1 MTMTPRQDTD
11 SAANIAATGQA
22 EVAAAGSEPVAV
34 RGFLDGV
41 TGIEVIGWAAQNAE
55 GPCEVQVIV
64 DDQWVATG
72 LASDFRADLL
82 EAGIGKGEHGF
93 RIALP
98 TSLIDGKTHR
108 VRVQAG
114 DQGQALEPGE
124 LTFKLA
130 AEVFGVVEKLD
141 GAFVQGWLQ
150 DLLKPGTPHD
160 VELLVD
166 GKPSGR
172 GRAEHPGE
180 GGLRFSLRM
189 PVETMDG
196 RPHHIVV
203 RSLSPQ
209 RVIGELAVITRS
221 MQTPDDALRRF
232 SGGYVNSALLQGA
245 ALRYESLRRG
255 VAAINAAL
263 QDGSLAPETA
273 LARLQ
278 QLHSVHEQ
286 VVLGFE
292 TDADT
297 ALRVRPVL
305 EFPAVEKPDVSLVIP
320 VHNKFEVTYHCL
332 ASLLLAPNRSTF
344 EVILVDDGS
353 SDKTLDIAEVVHG
366 IVTIRHETSQGFIHS
381 CNAGG
386 KLARGKYIVMLN
398 NDTEVTPAWL
408 DELVHVFDHFDG
420 VGMAG
425 AKLLYPNGTLQE
437 AGGIVWGTGDP
448 WNYGRNGNPR
458 DPRYNYARQVD
469 YLSGACVMLP
479 TSLWHEIGG
488 FDELYVPA
496 YFEDT
501 DLAFRVRDKGYKT
514 VYTPFSQVI
523 HFEGISSGT
532 SVTSGTKR
540 FQQIN
545 KPKFKNRWLSAFRG
559 NGPVGK
565 EPHLAKDRHVRF
577 RVLVIDASTP
587 QPDKDAGSYAALQ
600 EMRLLQSLGCKL
612 TFVPENLAW
621 LGTYTEVLQRAGIE
635 CLYSPFV
642 LSVSEVV
649 ERRGSEFDF
658 IYITRYSVAERHIE
672 AIRRYAP
679 QAKVLFNNAD
689 LHFLRELRTAIAKK
703 DKEMLGAALRT
714 RDAEL
719 AVMRKVDLVLSYN
732 EIEHAVILSH
742 NLDST
747 RVARCPWVVERPAKV
762 PPFEARSGIAFLGGY
777 GHPPNIEAVEF
788 FVRDVMPLLRERLP
802 GVELRLYGSSMPK
815 EMVERF
821 ADEEN
826 VSLPGWVPTVE
837 EVYDGCRVFIA
848 PLLSGAGIKGKVIG
862 ALAHGVPCVLSPMA
876 VEGTGLRDGL
886 EALIAGTPKAW
897 VDAIAKL
904 YEDPA
909 AWAALQQAAWVYTE
923 REFGF
928 TRGRQLMQQAL
939 EAVEIFATPEPAC
952 LVHDMHTN

>member
-1 MTMTPRQDTD
+1 MTVNQNADSTAITSPAASGAVETTD
-11 SAANIAATGQA
+11 MK
-22 EVAAAGSEPVAV
+22 PVVV
-34 RGFLDGV
+34 RGFVDGV
-41 TGIEVIGWAAQNAE
+41 TGIEVIGWAARDAQ
-55 GPCEVQVIV
+55 GPCDVQVIV

-72 LASDFRADLL
+72 KAIDFRADLV

-98 TSLIDGKTHR
+98 TSFIDGKTHR
-108 VRVQAG
+108 VKVQAG
-114 DQGQALEPGE
+114 DSGQTLDPGE

-130 AEVFGVVEKLD
+130 PEVFGVVEKLD

-150 DLLKPGTPHD
+150 DLLRPGTPHD

-166 GKPSGR
+166 GKLSGT
-172 GRAEHPGE
+172 GRAEHAGE
-180 GGLRFSLRM
+180 GGLRFSLRL
-189 PVETMDG
+189 PVDAMDG

-203 RSLSPQ
+203 RTLKPQ
-209 RVIGELAVITRS
+209 RVIGELAAITRS

-263 QDGSLAPETA
+263 EDGTLAPEAA

-292 TDADT
+292 TDGDT
-297 ALRVRPVL
+297 ALRTRPVL
-305 EFPAVEKPDVSLVIP
+305 EFPAVETPDVSLVIP

-332 ASLLLAPNRSTF
+332 ASLLLAPNRATF

-353 SDKTLDIAEVVHG
+353 SDKTLDVAELVRG

-386 KLARGKYIVMLN
+386 KLARGKYVVMLN

-408 DELVHVFDHFDG
+408 DELVHVFDHFDD

-437 AGGIVWGTGDP
+437 AGGIVWGSGDP

-479 TSLWHEIGG
+479 TALWHEIGG

-565 EPHLAKDRHVRF
+565 EPDLAKDRHVRF
-577 RVLVIDASTP
+577 RVLVIDAATP

-635 CLYSPFV
+635 CLYSPFS

-658 IYITRYSVAERHIE
+658 IYITRYSVAERHID
-672 AIRRYAP
+672 AIRRHAP

-689 LHFLRELRTAIAKK
+689 LHFLRELRSAIAKK

-747 RVARCPWVVERPAKV
+747 RVARCPWVVERPGSV

-777 GHPPNIEAVEF
+777 GHSPNVEAVEY

-802 GVELRLYGSSMPK
+802 GVELRLYGSNMPK

-821 ADEEN
+821 EDEEN
-826 VSLPGWVPTVE
+826 VSTPGWVPTVE

-876 VEGTGLRDGL
+876 AEGTGLRDGL

-897 VDAIAKL
+897 VDTIARL
-904 YEDPA
+904 YEDPS
-909 AWAALQQAAWVYTE
+909 AWAALQQAAWIYTE

-952 LVHDMHTN
+952 LVHDMRTT

>member
-1 MTMTPRQDTD
+1 MTAHEKTASATTVTADT
-11 SAANIAATGQA
+11 A
-22 EVAAAGSEPVAV
+22 ESVAV

-41 TGIEVIGWAAQNAE
+41 TGIEVVGWAAQGAKA
-55 GPCEVQVIV
+55 PCEVQLVV
-64 DDQWVATG
+64 DDQWVASG
-72 LASDFRADLL
+72 EAADFRADLL
-82 EAGIGKGEHGF
+82 EAGIGKGKHGF
-93 RIALP
+93 RISLP

-108 VRVQAG
+108 LRVQAG
-114 DQGQALEPGE
+114 TTGETLEPGE

-130 AEVFGVVEKLD
+130 AELFGVVERVD
-141 GAFVQGWLQ
+141 GAFVQGWVQ
-150 DLLKPGTPHD
+150 DLLRPGSPHD

-166 GKPSGR
+166 GEPAGL
-172 GRAEHPGE
+172 GRAEHLGE
-180 GGLRFSLRM
+180 GGLRFSLRL
-189 PVETMDG
+189 PTAAMDG
-196 RPHHIVV
+196 RPHHMVV
-203 RSLSPQ
+203 RTVKPQ
-209 RVIGELAVITRS
+209 RIIGEIAAITQS
-221 MQTPDDALRRF
+221 MQTPDEVLRRF
-232 SGGYVNSALLQGA
+232 SGGYVNGALLQGA
-245 ALRYESLRRG
+245 AMRYESLRRG
-255 VAAINAAL
+255 VAGINAAL
-263 QDGSLAPETA
+263 QGGSLAPADA

-278 QLHSVHEQ
+278 QLHAVHEQ
-286 VVLGFE
+286 VVLGFD
-292 TDADT
+292 TAADT

-305 EFPAVEKPDVSLVIP
+305 EFPAVAQPEVSIVIP

-332 ASLLLAPNRSTF
+332 ASLLLAPNRTTF

-353 SDKTLDIAEVVHG
+353 TDKTLDIAESVHG
-366 IVTIRHETSQGFIHS
+366 IATVRNELSQGFIRS

-408 DELVHVFDHFDG
+408 DELVHVFDHFDN

-448 WNYGRNGNPR
+448 WNYGRQGNPR
-458 DPRYNYARQVD
+458 DPRYNYARQTD
-469 YLSGACVMLP
+469 YLSGACLMMP
-479 TSLWHEIGG
+479 TPLWHEVGG

-523 HFEGISSGT
+523 HFEGISNGI

-565 EPHLAKDRHVRF
+565 EPDLAKDRHVRF
-577 RVLVIDASTP
+577 RVLVIDAATP
-587 QPDKDAGSYAALQ
+587 QPDKDAGSYAAMQ

-621 LGTYTEVLQRAGIE
+621 LGTYTEALQRAGIE
-635 CLYSPFV
+635 CLFAPFA
-642 LSVSEVV
+642 LSVAEVV
-649 ERRGSEFDF
+649 ERRGGEFDF
-658 IYITRYSVAERHIE
+658 IYITRYSVAERHID
-672 AIRRYAP
+672 AIRRHAP

-689 LHFLRELRTAIAKK
+689 LHFLRELRSAIAKK

-714 RDAEL
+714 RDSEL

-747 RVARCPWVVERPAKV
+747 RVARCPWVVERPASV
-762 PPFEARSGIAFLGGY
+762 PPFAARSGIAFLGGY
-777 GHPPNIEAVEF
+777 GHSPNVEAAEY

-802 GVELRLYGSSMPK
+802 GVELRLYGSSMTK
-815 EMVERF
+815 EMIELF
-821 ADEEN
+821 EEEED
-826 VSLPGWVPTVE
+826 VSTPGWVPTVD

-862 ALAHGVPCVLSPMA
+862 ALAHGVPCVLSPVA
-876 VEGTGLRDGL
+876 IEGTGLRDGL
-886 EALIAGTPKAW
+886 EALVASTPKAW
-897 VDAIAKL
+897 VEAIAKL

-909 AWAALQQAAWVYTE
+909 AWAAVQQAAWTFTE

-928 TRGRQLMQQAL
+928 TRGQALMQQAL

-952 LVHDMHTN
+952 LAHDMHAN

>member
-1 MTMTPRQDTD
+1 MTATPNAA
-11 SAANIAATGQA
+11 SATAGTADANTQA
-22 EVAAAGSEPVAV
+22 PVAV

-41 TGIEVIGWAAQNAE
+41 IGVEVVGWAAHEAPE
-55 GPCEVQVIV
+55 PCQVQIVV

-72 LASDFRADLL
+72 EASDFRADLL
-82 EAGIGKGEHGF
+82 EAGIGKGKHGF
-93 RIALP
+93 RIGLP
-98 TSLIDGKTHR
+98 PSLIDGKTHR

-114 DQGQALEPGE
+114 DSGQTLEPGE
-124 LTFKLA
+124 LTFKLSP
-130 AEVFGVVEKLD
+130 EVFGVVEKLD
-141 GAFVQGWLQ
+141 GAFVQGWIQ
-150 DLLKPGTPHD
+150 DLLSPGTPHD

-166 GKPSGR
+166 GKPSGT
-172 GRAEHPGE
+172 GRAEHSGE
-180 GGLRFSLRM
+180 GGMRFSLRL
-189 PVETMDG
+189 PSDAMDG
-196 RPHHIVV
+196 RPHHLVV
-203 RSLSPQ
+203 RCRNPQ
-209 RVIGELAVITRS
+209 RLIGELAVITRS

-263 QDGSLAPETA
+263 QARSLSSTQAIE
-273 LARLQ
+273 RLQ
-278 QLHSVHEQ
+278 QLHNVHEQ
-286 VVLGFE
+286 VVLGFD
-292 TDADT
+292 TAADT

-305 EFPAVEKPDVSLVIP
+305 EFSSIAQPDVSIVIP

-332 ASLLLAPNRSTF
+332 ASLLLAPNRATF
-344 EVILVDDGS
+344 EVIVVDDGS
-353 SDKTLDIAEVVHG
+353 SDRTLDIAESVRG
-366 IVTIRHETSQGFIHS
+366 IATIRHEVSQGFIHS

-386 KLARGKYIVMLN
+386 MLARGKYIVMLN

-425 AKLLYPNGTLQE
+425 SKLLYPNGTLQE

-458 DPRYNYARQVD
+458 DTRYNYARQVD

-479 TSLWHEIGG
+479 TALWHELAG
-488 FDELYVPA
+488 FDEIYVPA

-565 EPHLAKDRHVRF
+565 EPDLAKDRHVRF
-577 RVLVIDASTP
+577 RVLVIDAATP

-612 TFVPENLAW
+612 TFVPENVAW

-635 CLYSPFV
+635 CLYSPFA

-658 IYITRYSVAERHIE
+658 IYITRYSVAERHID
-672 AIRRYAP
+672 AIRRNAP

-689 LHFLRELRTAIAKK
+689 LHFLRELRSAIAKK

-714 RDAEL
+714 RDSEL

-747 RVARCPWVVERPAKV
+747 RVARCPWVVERPASV

-777 GHPPNIEAVEF
+777 AHSPNVEAAEY

-802 GVELRLYGSSMPK
+802 GVELRLYGSSMTK
-815 EMVERF
+815 EMIELF
-821 ADEEN
+821 EEEED
-826 VSLPGWVPTVE
+826 VSTPGWVPTVD

-862 ALAHGVPCVLSPMA
+862 ALAHGVPCVLSPVA
-876 VEGTGLRDGL
+876 IEGTGLRDGL
-886 EALIAGTPKAW
+886 EALVASTPKAW
-897 VDAIAKL
+897 VEAIAKL

-909 AWAALQQAAWVYTE
+909 AWAAVQQAAWTFTE

-928 TRGRQLMQQAL
+928 TRGQALMQQAL

-952 LVHDMHTN
+952 LAHDMHAN